1 MIAVEVVLE
10 RLKTVAEEPIQ
21 LEDIPVLSY
30 EAQPEA
36 SNLVLPKSAR
46 FSTGSQWRDFHFEV
60 QQQPAHDT
68 GEHRHQM
75 HILTIVT
82 SGTPIN
88 QAIDGRSQQ
97 NLVGH
102 NNAFILP
109 AGALH
114 RCDWQQDIEFMF
126 VGLDPHVFVQVG
138 QDLVNPDRMELI
150 PHFATIEDP
159 LLQGILLTLKQEMI
173 AEGLNTP
180 LFVDQLKTTLVM
192 HLLRS
197 YGVRKVQIATYS
209 NGLPHHRLNQVQ
221 DYIAAHLDQNLELED
236 LAQQVGMSQFYFSR
250 LFKQSVGMTPHQYV
264 IQQRVERAKQLIQKG
279 QLSLVEIALE
289 CGFANQ
295 GHLNRHFKRV
305 LGVTPK
311 EIARTYKTGKNV

>member
-1 MIAVEVVLE
+1 M
-10 RLKTVAEEPIQ
+10 RRNLKLQIWFCQNQ
-21 LEDIPVLSY
+21 LNSLR
-30 EAQPEA
+30 EA
-36 SNLVLPKSAR
+36 SGKIS
-46 FSTGSQWRDFHFEV
+46 
-60 QQQPAHDT
+60 
-68 GEHRHQM
+68 
-75 HILTIVT
+75 ILTMVT

-88 QAIDGRSQQ
+88 QTIDGHSQR

-114 RCDWQQDIEFMF
+114 RCNWQQNLEFMF

-138 QDLVNPDRMELI
+138 QELVNPDRMELI

-173 AEGLNTP
+173 TSGLNTQ
-180 LFVDQLKTTLVM
+180 LFVDQLKMTLVM

-197 YGVRKVQIATYS
+197 YGIQKVQIATYS
-209 NGLPHHRLNQVQ
+209 DGLPRYKLNQVL
-221 DYIAAHLDQNLELED
+221 DYIAAHLDQNLELEA
-236 LAQQVGMSQFYFSR
+236 LAQQVEMSQFYFSR
-250 LFKQSVGMTPHQYV
+250 LFKQSLGVTPHQYV

-279 QLSLVEIALE
+279 DLSLVEVALE

-295 GHLNRHFKRV
+295 GHLNRHFKRI
-305 LGVTPK
+305 LGATPK
-311 EIARTYKTGKNV
+311 EIARTCKTSKNM

>member
-1 MIAVEVVLE
+1 MVAGKPIRPEDVSVLN
-10 RLKTVAEEPIQ
+10 
-21 LEDIPVLSY
+21 Y

-36 SNLVLPKSAR
+36 SNLVLPTSAKI
-46 FSTGSQWRDFHFEV
+46 SSGSQWRDFHFEI

-75 HILTIVT
+75 HILTMVT

-88 QAIDGRSQQ
+88 QAIDGQAQQ

-109 AGALH
+109 AGAVH
-114 RCDWQQDIEFMF
+114 RCDWQQNIEFMF
-126 VGLDPHVFVQVG
+126 VGLDPYVFVKVG
-138 QDLVNPDRMELI
+138 QDLINPDRMELI

-173 AEGLNTP
+173 TNGLKTP
-180 LFVDQLKTTLVM
+180 LFIDQLKTTLVM

-197 YGVRKVQIATYS
+197 YGVRKVEIATYS
-209 NGLPHHRLNQVQ
+209 DGLPRYKLNQVV
-221 DYIAAHLDQNLELED
+221 DYIAAHLDQNLELDD

-250 LFKQSVGMTPHQYV
+250 LFKQSLGTTPHQYV

-279 QLSLVEIALE
+279 QLSLIEVALE

-295 GHLNRHFKRV
+295 GHLNRHFKRL

-311 EIARTYKTGKNV
+311 EIARTYKMGKNV

>member
-1 MIAVEVVLE
+1 MSDEKAIQSETIAL
-10 RLKTVAEEPIQ
+10 LDYGTK
-21 LEDIPVLSY
+21 
-30 EAQPEA
+30 PEA
-36 SNLVLPKSAR
+36 SNLVLPVSAKL
-46 FSTGSQWRDFHFEV
+46 STGAQWHDFHFET

-75 HILTIVT
+75 HILTMVT

-88 QAIDGRSQQ
+88 QTIDGQPKR
-97 NLVGH
+97 NLAGH

-114 RCDWQQDIEFMF
+114 RCDWRRDIEFMF
-126 VGLDPHVFVQVG
+126 VGLDPHVFVQIG
-138 QDLVNPDRMELI
+138 QELVNPDRIELI

-159 LLQGILLTLKQEMI
+159 LLQGILLTLKQEMLTG
-173 AEGLNTP
+173 GLNTQ

-197 YGVRKVQIATYS
+197 YGVHKVQIATYS
-209 NGLPHHRLNQVQ
+209 DGLPRHKLNQII

-236 LAQQVGMSQFYFSR
+236 LAQQIGMSQFYFSR
-250 LFKQSVGMTPHQYV
+250 LFKQSLGITPHQYV
-264 IQQRVERAKQLIQKG
+264 IQQRVEQAKQLIQQG
-279 QLSLVEIALE
+279 QLGLAEIALE

-295 GHLNRHFKRV
+295 GHLNRHFKR
-305 LGVTPK
+305 LTGVTPK

>member
-1 MIAVEVVLE
+1 MVAE
-10 RLKTVAEEPIQ
+10 KTVQQEG
-21 LEDIPVLSY
+21 IPVLNY

-36 SNLVLPKSAR
+36 SNLVLPKSAKL
-46 FSTGSQWRDFHFEV
+46 STGSQLQDFHFEI

-75 HILTIVT
+75 HILTMVT
-82 SGTPIN
+82 SGTPID
-88 QAIDGRSQQ
+88 QAIDGQTQR

-109 AGALH
+109 AGAVH
-114 RCDWQQDIEFMF
+114 RCDWQQNIEFMF
-126 VGLDPHVFVQVG
+126 VGLDPHVFVQIG
-138 QDLVNPDRMELI
+138 QELVSADRIELI

-159 LLQGILLTLKQEMI
+159 LLQGILLTLKQEMMTS
-173 AEGLNTP
+173 GLNTP

-197 YGVRKVQIATYS
+197 YGVRKVKIATYS
-209 NGLPHHRLNQVQ
+209 DGLPRHKLNQVL
-221 DYIAAHLDQNLELED
+221 DYITAHLDQNLELED

-250 LFKQSVGMTPHQYV
+250 LFKQSLGIPPHQYV
-264 IQQRVERAKQLIQKG
+264 IQQRVEKAKQFIQKG
-279 QLSLVEIALE
+279 RLSLVEISLE

-295 GHLNRHFKRV
+295 GHLNRHFKRLV
-305 LGVTPK
+305 GVTPR
-311 EIARTYKTGKNV
+311 EMARMCKTGKNV

>member
-1 MIAVEVVLE
+1 M
-10 RLKTVAEEPIQ
+10 VAERPIQ
-21 LEDIPVLSY
+21 PEDAPVLNY

-36 SNLVLPKSAR
+36 SNLVLPKSAKL
-46 FSTGSQWRDFHFEV
+46 STGSQWRDFHFEI

-75 HILTIVT
+75 HILTMVT
-82 SGTPIN
+82 SSTPIN
-88 QAIDGRSQQ
+88 QAIDGKSRRH
-97 NLVGH
+97 LVGH
-102 NNAFILP
+102 HNAFILP

-114 RCDWQQDIEFMF
+114 QCDWQRDIEFMF
-126 VGLDPHVFVQVG
+126 VGLAPHVFVQIG
-138 QDLVNPDRMELI
+138 QELVNPDRIELI

-173 AEGLNTP
+173 ANGLNTP

-197 YGVRKVQIATYS
+197 YGVRRVEVATYS
-209 NGLPHHRLNQVQ
+209 DGLPRYKLNQII
-221 DYIAAHLDQNLELED
+221 DYILAHLDQNLELED

-250 LFKQSVGMTPHQYV
+250 LFKQSLGITPHQYV
-264 IQQRVERAKQLIQKG
+264 IQQRVEQAKQLIQKG
-279 QLSLVEIALE
+279 QLSLVDVALE

-295 GHLNRHFKRV
+295 GHLNRHFKRL
-305 LGVTPK
+305 LGITPK
-311 EIARTYKTGKNV
+311 EMARTYKTSKNV

>member
-1 MIAVEVVLE
+1 M
-10 RLKTVAEEPIQ
+10 VAEKTIQ
-21 LEDIPVLSY
+21 PEDAPLLDY

-46 FSTGSQWRDFHFEV
+46 LSTGSQWRDFHFEI

-75 HILTIVT
+75 HILAMVT
-82 SGTPIN
+82 SSTPID
-88 QAIDGRSQQ
+88 QAIDGKFQQ

-114 RCDWQQDIEFMF
+114 RCDWQRDIEFMF
-126 VGLDPHVFVQVG
+126 VGLDPHVFVQIG
-138 QDLVNPDRMELI
+138 QELVNPNRMELI
-150 PHFATIEDP
+150 PHYATIEDP
-159 LLQGILLTLKQEMI
+159 LLQGILLTLKQEMLTS
-173 AEGLNTP
+173 GLNTP

-197 YGVRKVQIATYS
+197 YGVHKVQIATYS
-209 NGLPHHRLNQVQ
+209 DGLPRYKLNQVQ
-221 DYIAAHLDQNLELED
+221 DYIDAHLDQNLELED

-250 LFKQSVGMTPHQYV
+250 LFKQSLGVTPHQYV
-264 IQQRVERAKQLIQKG
+264 IQQRVERAQQLIQKS
-279 QLSLVEIALE
+279 QLSFVEIALE

-295 GHLNRHFKRV
+295 GHLNRHFKRS

-311 EIARTYKTGKNV
+311 EMARTYKTSKNV